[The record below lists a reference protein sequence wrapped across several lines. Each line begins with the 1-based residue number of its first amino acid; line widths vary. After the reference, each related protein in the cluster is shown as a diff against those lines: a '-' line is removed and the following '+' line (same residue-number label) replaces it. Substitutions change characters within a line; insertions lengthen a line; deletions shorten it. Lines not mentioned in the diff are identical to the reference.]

1 MGIRLIASDLDG
13 TLFTDE
19 KTISDETR
27 RTLEEVTEKGILF
40 VPCTG
45 RAFASVPELV
55 QTLPGV
61 QYMIVSN
68 GAAIYRVEDG
78 ERIYGCTLS
87 VDSVERIL
95 ELPMSEEMTFEVQIQ
110 GQSYTE
116 QRYIDD
122 PARFGATG
130 FGVQYIRTT
139 RHAVED
145 IQAFAQKHKAELDG
159 MAFVSA
165 DQMLRESFWKQ
176 LEDSAQDIRIT
187 SSIPH
192 LIEIGHIDADK
203 GKTLGHFLQMRSIP
217 ADEAMAFGDAG
228 NDISMLTAVRYGF
241 AMANAT
247 DECKA
252 AAYAVAEEN
261 NADGV
266 AKMIRKY
273 CL

>member
-1 MGIRLIASDLDG
+1 M
-13 TLFTDE
+13 
-19 KTISDETR
+19 
-27 RTLEEVTEKGILF
+27 F

-203 GKTLGHFLQMRSIP
+203 GKDAWTFS
-217 ADEAMAFGDAG
+217 ADA
-228 NDISMLTAVRYGF
+228 RHP
-241 AMANAT
+241 
-247 DECKA
+247 C
-252 AAYAVAEEN
+252 
-261 NADGV
+261 
-266 AKMIRKY
+266 R
-273 CL
+273 

>member
-1 MGIRLIASDLDG
+1 MEIKLVASDLDG

-27 RTLEEVTEKGILF
+27 RTLEEITGKGILF

-55 QTLPGV
+55 RTLPGV
-61 QYMIVSN
+61 RYMIVSN

-78 ERIYGCTLS
+78 KRVYGCTLS
-87 VDSVERIL
+87 TDSVEHIL
-95 ELPMSEEMTFEVQIQ
+95 ALPISEEMTFEVQIQ

-116 QRYIDD
+116 QCYIDD

-139 RHAVED
+139 RHAVND
-145 IQAFAQKHKAELDG
+145 IRVFTKEHKAELDG
-159 MAFVSA
+159 MTFVSA
-165 DQMLRESFWKQ
+165 NQALRKTFWKQ
-176 LEDSAQDIRIT
+176 LEDSVPDIRIT
-187 SSIPH
+187 SSVPH
-192 LIEIGHIDADK
+192 LVEIGHIDADK
-203 GKTLGHFLQMRSIP
+203 GKTLGRFLQMRGI
-217 ADEAMAFGDAG
+217 ATDEAMAFGDAG
-228 NDISMLTAVRYGF
+228 NDISMLTAVKYGI
-241 AMANAT
+241 AMENAT
-247 DECKA
+247 AACKA
-252 AAYAVAEEN
+252 AAHAIAEEN

>member
-19 KTISDETR
+19 KAISDETR
-27 RTLEEVTEKGILF
+27 RTLEEVTGKGILF

-145 IQAFAQKHKAELDG
+145 IQAFAKN
-159 MAFVSA
+159 
-165 DQMLRESFWKQ
+165 
-176 LEDSAQDIRIT
+176 IRQ
-187 SSIPH
+187 SWMVWLS
-192 LIEIGHIDADK
+192 
-203 GKTLGHFLQMRSIP
+203 
-217 ADEAMAFGDAG
+217 
-228 NDISMLTAVRYGF
+228 
-241 AMANAT
+241 
-247 DECKA
+247 
-252 AAYAVAEEN
+252 
-261 NADGV
+261 
-266 AKMIRKY
+266 
-273 CL
+273 

>member
-1 MGIRLIASDLDG
+1 MGIKLVASDLDG

-27 RTLEEVTEKGILF
+27 RTLEEITEKGILF

-55 QTLPGV
+55 RTLPGV
-61 QYMIVSN
+61 QYMIASN
-68 GAAIYRVEDG
+68 GASIYHVETG
-78 ERIYGCTLS
+78 ERVYGCTLS
-87 VDSVERIL
+87 ADSVARIL
-95 ELPMSEEMTFEVQIQ
+95 ALPMPEEMTFEVQIQ

-145 IQAFAQKHKAELDG
+145 IRTFAKEHKAELDG
-159 MAFVSA
+159 MTFVSA
-165 DQMLRESFWKQ
+165 NRELRESFWKQ
-176 LEDSAQDIRIT
+176 LEDTVPDIRIT
-187 SSIPH
+187 SSVPH

-203 GKTLGHFLQMRSIP
+203 GKTLARFLRMRGIGT
-217 ADEAMAFGDAG
+217 DEAMAFGDAG
-228 NDISMLTAVRYGF
+228 NDISMLTAVKYGI
-241 AMANAT
+241 AMENAT

-252 AAYAVAEEN
+252 AAYAIAEEN

>member
-1 MGIRLIASDLDG
+1 MEPYLQMKRPFQMRHG
-13 TLFTDE
+13 
-19 KTISDETR
+19 
-27 RTLEEVTEKGILF
+27 RTLEEVTGKGILF

-78 ERIYGCTLS
+78 ERIYGCTAFRRFGGS
-87 VDSVERIL
+87 GFL

-203 GKTLGHFLQMRSIP
+203 GKTLGHFLQMRGIP
-217 ADEAMAFGDAG
+217 
-228 NDISMLTAVRYGF
+228 VR
-241 AMANAT
+241 
-247 DECKA
+247 
-252 AAYAVAEEN
+252 
-261 NADGV
+261 
-266 AKMIRKY
+266 
-273 CL
+273 

>member
-1 MGIRLIASDLDG
+1 MSCLLYTS
-13 TLFTDE
+13 
-19 KTISDETR
+19 
-27 RTLEEVTEKGILF
+27 
-40 VPCTG
+40 
-45 RAFASVPELV
+45 
-55 QTLPGV
+55 V

-165 DQMLRESFWKQ
+165 DQMLRESFWKMC
-176 LEDSAQDIRIT
+176 IRDR
-187 SSIPH
+187 
-192 LIEIGHIDADK
+192 GY
-203 GKTLGHFLQMRSIP
+203 R
-217 ADEAMAFGDAG
+217 
-228 NDISMLTAVRYGF
+228 
-241 AMANAT
+241 
-247 DECKA
+247 
-252 AAYAVAEEN
+252 
-261 NADGV
+261 
-266 AKMIRKY
+266 IR
-273 CL
+273 